1 MVWLV
6 CSRVTCLE
14 PQDLPEDPQM
24 KIMAKTMEA
33 HCGQVQ
39 WCSHYYRGE
48 GHKLFRGL
56 LGDL

>member
-33 HCGQVQ
+33 IVVRSSGVAIIIEV
-39 WCSHYYRGE
+39 RGTNCLE
-48 GHKLFRGL
+48 VY
-56 LGDL
+56 